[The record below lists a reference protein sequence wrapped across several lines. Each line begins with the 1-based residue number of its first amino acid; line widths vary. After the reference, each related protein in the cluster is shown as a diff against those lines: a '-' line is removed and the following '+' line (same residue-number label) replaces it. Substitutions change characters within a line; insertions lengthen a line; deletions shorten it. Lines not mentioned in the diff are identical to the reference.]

1 MSVVPY
7 SQELIFLISLL
18 GGFFLGL
25 LWDFYRLL
33 RHYFKLGRVAL
44 ILGDILYCITSLFL
58 GLNIIYNISWG
69 NIRLYIVLAF
79 IIGAILY
86 ICFLSDIILSSFIY
100 VIDYIILIIKR
111 VFTLIIKP
119 IHFFIKWLKNL
130 LIPYKIVLKEKIEQN
145 KKRIS
150 NRYKGYIKTVEDK
163 KRMRLKKKKIERII
177 KEQRKVD
184 KKNKKYK
191 KYKRNKK

>member
-18 GGFFLGL
+18 GGLFLGL

-33 RHYFKLGRVAL
+33 RHYFKLGKIAL
-44 ILGDILYCITSLFL
+44 IFGDILYCITSLFL

-86 ICFLSDIILSSFIY
+86 LCLLSNIVLNSFIY
-100 VIDYIILIIKR
+100 VIDYIILIVKK
-111 VFTLIIKP
+111 VFVLIIKP
-119 IHFFIKWLKNL
+119 IQFFIKWLKKL
-130 LIPYKIVLKEKIEQN
+130 LIPYKIILN
-145 KKRIS
+145 KKIKHSKRNVH
-150 NRYKGYIKTVEDK
+150 NRYKIYKKTFEDK
-163 KRMRLKKKKIERII
+163 KRIRVKKRKINRMI
-177 KEQRKVD
+177 KEQRKID
-184 KKNKKYK
+184 KKYK
-191 KYKRNKK
+191 KYKK